1 MSGVKRRALAVLLA
15 AVPPLLA
22 LAPERP
28 RGPAALL
35 GLAVNLENPSEKEG
49 RQALDEVRRTGVS
62 LFTLTLSWASAEPS
76 PGRYHLAEITRSA
89 RVLRQSGATLHLDL
103 PLVSGRAKDV
113 PPDLGGV
120 AFDDPKL
127 SVRLGKLLDALDP
140 VLLDVSSLSLGYEAD
155 AYFADKPEEL
165 KAFRSLFEGAVVY
178 LRGKAPQLAVGVT
191 TDAPTESVAPLVA
204 AALHSR
210 SPVLFYIYS
219 PFDRTAPFRHRPPE
233 SLESDWKQLLARA
246 AGRPIAFPEVSYSS
260 SPENGSSP
268 EAQADFVRR
277 LRGFVGSADGRRLLF
292 ARYVP
297 WRDPPAPPGPRAT
310 SETARRREAFLRN
323 RGLET
328 SDGRGKLAWRDWTKW
343 GR

>member
-1 MSGVKRRALAVLLA
+1 MRLRLVTAVLLS
-15 AVPPLLA
+15 AVPSVLA
-22 LAPERP
+22 VAPERP

-62 LFTLTLSWASAEPS
+62 LFALTLSWASAEPS
-76 PGRYHLAEITRSA
+76 PGRYNLAEITRSA
-89 RVLRQSGATLHLDL
+89 RLLRQSGVTLHLDL
-103 PLVSGRAKDV
+103 PLVSSRVRMV
-113 PPDLGGV
+113 PADLSDT

-127 SVRLGKLLDALDP
+127 SVRLGKFLDALEP
-140 VLLDVSSLSLGYEAD
+140 VLMDVSSLSLGYEAD
-155 AYFADKPEEL
+155 AFFADKPEEL
-165 KAFRSLFEGAVVY
+165 KAFRSLFEGAVAY
-178 LRGKAPQLAVGVT
+178 LREKMPQLAVGVT
-191 TDAPTESVAPLVA
+191 TDSPTESVAPLVA

-210 SPVLFYIYS
+210 SPVLFYIYA

-277 LRGFVGSADGRRLLF
+277 LRGFVSSADGRRLLF

-297 WRDPPAPPGPRAT
+297 WRDPSAPQGPRAS

-328 SDGRGKLAWRDWTKW
+328 PDGRGKLAWRDWTKW